1 MSQSF
6 KLFRLQQI
14 DSIIDKGQTR
24 LAEIDRMLADDL
36 EIRLSKQKYEQSQR
50 TIFEAEKK
58 LRVAEENVREQ
69 RLKIERSQ
77 AALYGGKISNPKELQ
92 DLQHESEFLKKYLVT
107 LEDTQLDAMLEL
119 DEAESVS
126 KQVNQELK
134 ETEQNVAEQKQLL
147 TKEKS
152 VLIRD
157 LQVNE
162 SERAATAST
171 IDSRAITL
179 YETLREQ
186 KNGRAVAQ
194 VVEKSCAACG
204 STLTAST
211 FSSAQMPNKITR
223 CDACGR
229 ILYAG

>member
-1 MSQSF
+1 
-6 KLFRLQQI
+6 
-14 DSIIDKGQTR
+14 
-24 LAEIDRMLADDL
+24 
-36 EIRLSKQKYEQSQR
+36 
-50 TIFEAEKK
+50 
-58 LRVAEENVREQ
+58 
-69 RLKIERSQ
+69 
-77 AALYGGKISNPKELQ
+77 
-92 DLQHESEFLKKYLVT
+92 LKKYLVT

>member
-1 MSQSF
+1 MSESF

-14 DSIIDKGQTR
+14 DSIIDKGQAR
-24 LAEIDRMLADDL
+24 LAEIDRLLADNF
-36 EIRLSKQKYEQSQR
+36 EIRLSKQNYEQTQR
-50 TIFEAEKK
+50 NFFEAEQN
-58 LRVAEENVREQ
+58 LRVAEENVKQQ

-107 LEDTQLDAMLEL
+107 LEDTQLEAMLEL
-119 DEAESVS
+119 DEAETVTIQAS
-126 KQVNQELK
+126 QELK
-134 ETEQNVAEQKQLL
+134 DTEQKVAEQKQLL
-147 TKEKS
+147 EREKS
-152 VLIRD
+152 DLIHE
-157 LQVNE
+157 LEVNE
-162 SERAATAST
+162 SERAAAAST

-179 YETLREQ
+179 YNTLREQ

-194 VVEKSCAACG
+194 VIEKSCAACG